1 MQWSSLHSG
10 DPAEAGDV
18 TPDSMRRRFV
28 EALRRAEI
36 IALVNAAASTDELAH
51 ELAEELSEAFEAEV
65 VFVIESARAGDWRIL
80 AELGTTDLET
90 DGIARWG
97 PALEALAGGRA
108 VEADGEDL
116 LDMGGRSGLLA
127 AEPMGGGRHLLVGVV
142 RLYPLPFLHSERA
155 LLEAVMTSAGH
166 ALERLW
172 AQQERERLIAEL
184 RETMIGTA
192 TALANTLEAR
202 DDYTGGHARQIADLA
217 VVLGRRL
224 GINGERLEDLR
235 FGAIFHDIGKIAV
248 PDEILRKPEPLTP
261 DEARLMEQHTIVGAE
276 ILAPIPSLANA
287 RELVLRSH
295 ERWDGQGYP
304 DGLASDQI
312 PLGARVIAVVDAW
325 DAMVSDR
332 PYRDALTLD
341 IARAELEAGAGS
353 QFDPNVVRAFLALT
367 RSAAPR

>member
-1 MQWSSLHSG
+1 
-10 DPAEAGDV
+10 
-18 TPDSMRRRFV
+18 
-28 EALRRAEI
+28 
-36 IALVNAAASTDELAH
+36 
-51 ELAEELSEAFEAEV
+51 
-65 VFVIESARAGDWRIL
+65 
-80 AELGTTDLET
+80 
-90 DGIARWG
+90 
-97 PALEALAGGRA
+97 
-108 VEADGEDL
+108 
-116 LDMGGRSGLLA
+116 
-127 AEPMGGGRHLLVGVV
+127 
-142 RLYPLPFLHSERA
+142 
-155 LLEAVMTSAGH
+155 
-166 ALERLW
+166 
-172 AQQERERLIAEL
+172 
-184 RETMIGTA
+184 
-192 TALANTLEAR
+192 
-202 DDYTGGHARQIADLA
+202 
-217 VVLGRRL
+217 
-224 GINGERLEDLR
+224 LEDLR

-353 QFDPNVVRAFLALT
+353 QFDPNVVRAFLALA